1 MRNPLPTN
9 RLVALTLVGA
19 IATAVVASAL
29 IVPGVIDT
37 SADTSGGTPP
47 AAASSDAPQPNQNFT
62 AAVSNNNDGRDG
74 EYEEYEEEEEEE
86 YEEHEEE
93 EYEEHE
99 EYE

>member
-37 SADTSGGTPP
+37 SADTSGGTPT

-62 AAVSNNNDGRDG
+62 AAVSNSNDGRG
-74 EYEEYEEEEEEE
+74 
-86 YEEHEEE
+86 E

-99 EYE
+99 EYEYGDE